1 MSQFSPINMW
11 LAFIDFASWAG
22 QKRGGGRKPDEEDMV
37 KGEVIVLDR
46 DAEEVAPPKDADD
59 GDCDEKFIVVD
70 CSRPILVEKKNKNS
84 IQGPSE
90 PVFFFNPDD
99 IGYTEDMEIQKI

>member
-1 MSQFSPINMW
+1 
-11 LAFIDFASWAG
+11 
-22 QKRGGGRKPDEEDMV
+22 MV

-84 IQGPSE
+84 IQANHDHLHSPWLCVRLSIDF
-90 PVFFFNPDD
+90 PFFIVLTMTSCVEVSVLYFFEKYSDKFISD
-99 IGYTEDMEIQKI
+99 KD